1 MKRKLLAIALL
12 LAGLLALVAFGL
24 FPHAPLERR
33 LEASLGRALGGSVRI
48 GSLRIVPARL
58 SAEARDVTIDSPTLR
73 ARVAELR
80 LRATTEALEGRVVA
94 LRSLA
99 VRGVDVEI
107 RPAAA
112 PSPSAPV
119 EKPPAIRIDQLDVDD
134 VKLRYADPALG
145 GDVLLSGIRAQGAIG
160 SGALDL
166 TIAEGRWEREP
177 EAVAASATAR
187 LEIAPDLSASLTR
200 AEVAL
205 GASRVEVAGSLGLL
219 TSPTPEL
226 RFQADL
232 ESQDVTRIA
241 GSGTAVRGRARIKG
255 RVLGRAPITWEADFD
270 APSLAASGLSL
281 SALKGRAS
289 GTAASASGTAS
300 AGLLGGQVWIEGQRR
315 GEAVEL
321 RLQATDVRPS
331 GVPVTARAEI
341 AGTAAAKAIDL
352 RFSLHGEARPSAAIE
367 GGARLSV
374 AVVDAAGSVAGAEVP
389 VVSGTASAA
398 LSLVAADGAERTVP
412 LDGSF
417 RFRGAIAEEIVV
429 RLPEADL
436 AGIMPGLEGSASLTA
451 DARGPLDRLSGS
463 ARLTARGLAWRGL
476 ALGMLDLE
484 GSSRAG
490 DWMLD
495 ARVPDHGLRID
506 ARSPL
511 PTRGERQASGNL
523 TFADTALAGL
533 GPLLPESV
541 PRDGRLEGRIEFQGP
556 IARPAAM
563 SAQSAVTLSAERY
576 SARVDGRFGAAP
588 SSALDLHL
596 TGTADLAAFE
606 RSDAIDVAGTLEAD
620 MRVRGTRLAP
630 EAEGEARVLRARVT
644 GQGVPPLSVDEAR
657 VALDRTGVELKPTTV
672 ALADGS
678 MTASGRYPLA
688 GSAPAELH
696 LEWTGFRV
704 EKLMTSPE
712 GAGETEPLSGR
723 VSGRADLTGTG
734 TELKAWRGEA
744 TVALESL
751 SAADMAL
758 ELTPL
763 RLRLDAG
770 QLTAEPVILTSG
782 PGSLT
787 MGGRVDLVGRGLDL
801 EGRGTV
807 DLRALSPLVGTAS
820 LSGVAE
826 IDLAVGGTLDAPVP
840 RGALVLKDASARAR
854 DIPEALT
861 KVEGRIVVDGSS
873 LRIEDMRA
881 ALGGG
886 DVTISGEARLKGA
899 TFEDARIEI
908 QGRNLNLRY
917 PVGLKSRLDA
927 DLALIRTQAGFV
939 LRGDVRVQRGLY
951 DLDLALGDAVK
962 APVVEPQ
969 PSPMLRAIGLDVRV
983 VLENAVLVRNRLATV
998 DVTGNLQFRGDLET
1012 PAPFGRLDL
1021 EGGGRNKIYLR
1032 GRGFSLAE
1040 GGGLTYRGDWDPEV
1054 KIRASLKIPDQSD
1067 QSEPQCSVQLE
1078 GLLSTAQPTLGCEG
1092 LSQGQALSLVATGNS
1107 SGGAGRLG
1115 AQVAGEQAASFALGH
1130 LSQGLGFEEVVVQPE
1145 LLARDTEPGA
1155 RFTFGKQLTR
1165 VLSLIY
1171 SISLQGP
1178 EQRFV
1183 QLEARLPRGVSVK
1196 GQRTDDGFFAAG
1208 VGQRIRIGRA
1218 RKPRTEDER
1227 VRLEEVRFEGDVPEA
1242 ARSAARSKKG
1252 RRVAAWDVQEDAD
1265 RVRRALVERGHVE
1278 AEVSGRLEGGVAVLR
1293 VEAGP
1298 RFAWRVVG
1306 MVDPPDLAEAFR
1318 DALYEEDAIERARER
1333 IVSMLRERGFLRGRV
1348 ATVRPDM
1355 QDALRTLVFEVDP
1368 GPQLEAEVAFP
1379 GADALPARRLLAVA
1393 GGPGALLMDGQ
1404 TALAKI
1410 EDAYRKHGRL
1420 AARAGPVQVQEDGSQ
1435 VRITVPVKEGE
1446 PPRIAGVTFEGASLP
1461 QEELL
1466 QASGLVA
1473 GAAFEQDQLTTAQ
1486 DKVRRHY
1493 YARGY
1498 AQVGVSVE
1506 NAVRGADVEVRFR
1519 VREGTPT
1526 VVGAV
1531 QIVGLRQTRESV
1543 VRGQIR
1549 LRPGEPVDPRRL
1561 ARVEQRILELGVF
1574 SSVLVSA
1581 SPENP
1586 STITVEV
1593 VEKDRAELAY
1603 DLRWSED
1610 QNTTAQVDAELRNI
1624 GGFGLDLGARYRFG
1638 ADDREKRASLH
1649 LPSILRG
1656 KLTVAAFET
1665 QEDFEATD
1673 PFSGE
1678 PITNTQTERVV
1689 EVQHSQRVRRT
1700 TTVLAGYRF
1709 KSVFSDVFPI
1719 PIHIATLL
1727 ASGIRETRDNILDAR
1742 RGQFAALNLELSP
1755 QTLGSDLTFVK
1766 GFGQFFLHRRI
1777 AAAWT
1782 WSQAY
1787 RLGLAKGF
1795 DGQEVIP
1802 SERFH
1807 AGGPDSLRGFTTDSV
1822 GPKDFL
1828 GEPAGGDAVLI
1839 LNQELRYRHASG
1851 WGFAVFWD
1859 FGNVFEHVED
1869 LSLDLRHDL
1878 GAGLRWASPVGMLRF
1893 DLAFPLDRQPDEDRY
1908 HFTFSLGQVF

>member
-1 MKRKLLAIALL
+1 MNRKLLAIALL
-12 LAGLLALVAFGL
+12 LTGLLALVAFGL

-99 VRGVDVEI
+99 IRGVDVEL
-107 RPAAA
+107 RPAAQ
-112 PSPSAPV
+112 PTPSAPV
-119 EKPPAIRIDQLDVDD
+119 EKPPAIRIDQLDVAD
-134 VKLRYADPALG
+134 VKLRYADPALD
-145 GDVLLSGIRAQGAIG
+145 GDVVLSGIRAQGAIG

-166 TIAEGRWEREP
+166 TIGEGRWEREP
-177 EAVAASATAR
+177 EAVVASATAR

-205 GASRVEVAGSLGLL
+205 GASRVEVAGSLGPL

-232 ESQDVTRIA
+232 ESHDVTRIA
-241 GSGTAVRGRARIKG
+241 GTGTAVQGRARING
-255 RVLGRAPITWEADFD
+255 RVLGRAPISWEADFE
-270 APSLAASGLSL
+270 APSLAASGLAL
-281 SALKGRAS
+281 SELKGRAS

-321 RLQATDVRPS
+321 QLQATDVRPS
-331 GVPVTARAEI
+331 GVPVSARGEI
-341 AGTAAAKAIDL
+341 AGTVAAQALDVKWT
-352 RFSLHGEARPSAAIE
+352 LHGEARPSVAIE

-389 VVSGTASAA
+389 VVSGTASGA

-417 RFRGAIAEEIVV
+417 RFRGATAEEIAV
-429 RLPEADL
+429 RLPEADV
-436 AGIMPGLEGSASLTA
+436 AGLMPGLEGSASLTA

-476 ALGMLDLE
+476 ALGMLDIE

-495 ARVPDHGLRID
+495 ARVPDHGLRLE

-511 PTRGERQASGNL
+511 PARGERQASGTL

-533 GPLLPESV
+533 GPLLPDSV

-556 IARPAAM
+556 IARSEAM
-563 SAQSAVTLSAERY
+563 SARSDVTLSAERY
-576 SARVDGRFGAAP
+576 SARVDGRFGAVP
-588 SSALDLHL
+588 SSALDLHV

-606 RSDAIDVAGTLEAD
+606 QSDVFDVAGTLEAD

-630 EAEGEARVLRARVT
+630 EAQGEARVLRARVT
-644 GQGVPPLSVDEAR
+644 GGGVPPLSVDEAR

-678 MTASGRYPLA
+678 LTASGRYPLA
-688 GSAPAELH
+688 GSAAAELH
-696 LEWTGFRV
+696 LEWTGFQI
-704 EKLMTSPE
+704 EKLMKAP
-712 GAGETEPLSGR
+712 GAGETAPLSGR

-734 TELKAWRGEA
+734 TELEAWRGEA

-770 QLTAEPVILTSG
+770 RLTAEPVILTSG
-782 PGSLT
+782 PGSFT
-787 MGGRVDLVGRGLDL
+787 MGGQVDLAGRRLDL

-826 IDLAVGGTLDAPVP
+826 IDLAVGGTLDAPMP

-861 KVEGRIVVDGSS
+861 SLQGRIVVDGAV
-873 LRIEDMRA
+873 LRVEEMSA

-886 DVTISGEARLKGA
+886 DVTVSGEAKLKGA
-899 TFEDARIEI
+899 TIEDARIEI
-908 QGRNLNLRY
+908 QGCNLNLRY
-917 PVGLKSRLDA
+917 PVGLKSRMDA
-927 DLALIRTQAGFV
+927 DLALTGTQAGFV
-939 LRGDVRVQRGLY
+939 LRGDVRAQRALY
-951 DLDLALGDAVK
+951 DLDLALGDAVT

-969 PSPMLRAIGLDVRV
+969 PSPMLRAIGLDVQV
-983 VLENAVLVRNRLATV
+983 VLENPVLIRNRLATL
-998 DVTGNLQFRGDLET
+998 DVAGSLQFRGDLET

-1021 EGGGRNKIYLR
+1021 QGGGKIYLR
-1032 GRGFSLAE
+1032 GRGFTLE
-1040 GGGLTYRGDWDPEV
+1040 DGGGITYSGDWDPQI
-1054 KIRASLKIPDQSD
+1054 KIRAAQRIPDQA
-1067 QSEPQCSVQLE
+1067 QNTEPECTVMLD
-1078 GLLSTAQPTLGCEG
+1078 GRLSTAQPTLGCEG
-1092 LSQGQALSLVATGNS
+1092 LSQGQALSLVATGRS
-1107 SGGAGRLG
+1107 TGGAGRLG

-1130 LSQGLGFEEVVVQPE
+1130 LSEGLGFEEVVVQPE

-1165 VLSLIY
+1165 MLSLIY

-1208 VGQRIRIGRA
+1208 VGQRIRLGRA
-1218 RKPRTEDER
+1218 RKPRAEDDR
-1227 VRLEEVRFEGDVPEA
+1227 VRLEEVRFEGEVPEA

-1265 RVRRALVERGHVE
+1265 RVRRALVERGHIE
-1278 AEVSGRLEGGVAVLR
+1278 AAVSARLEGGVAVLR

-1298 RFAWRVVG
+1298 RFAWRIAG
-1306 MVDPPDLAEAFR
+1306 MVDPPDLAGAFR
-1318 DALYEEDAIERARER
+1318 EALYEEDAIERARER
-1333 IVSMLRERGFLRGRV
+1333 IVATLRERGLLRGRV
-1348 ATVRPDM
+1348 AAVRPET
-1355 QDALRTLVFEVDP
+1355 QDGTRTLVFDVDP
-1368 GPQLEAEVAFP
+1368 GPQLQAEVAFP
-1379 GADALPARRLLAVA
+1379 GAEALPARRLLAVA

-1404 TALAKI
+1404 GALAKI

-1420 AARAGPVQVQEDGSQ
+1420 AARAGPVQVQEEGSQ
-1435 VRITVPVKEGE
+1435 VRITVPVNEGE

-1506 NAVRGADVEVRFR
+1506 NTVRGADVEVRFR
-1519 VREGTPT
+1519 VREGSPT

-1543 VRGQIR
+1543 VRRQIR

-1561 ARVEQRILELGVF
+1561 AEVEQRILELGVF

-1581 SPENP
+1581 SPESP

-1610 QNTTAQVDAELRNI
+1610 QNTTAQLDGELRNI
-1624 GGFGLDLGARYRFG
+1624 AGFGLDLGARYRFG

-1673 PFSGE
+1673 PFTGE

-1689 EVQHSQRVRRT
+1689 EVQHSQRVRRA

-1719 PIHIATLL
+1719 PIHIATLS

-1742 RGQFAALNLELSP
+1742 RGHFAALTLELSP
-1755 QTLGSDLTFVK
+1755 QTLASDLTFVR
-1766 GFGQFFLHRRI
+1766 GFGQFFLHRRL

-1787 RLGLAKGF
+1787 RLGLARGF
-1795 DGQEVIP
+1795 GGQEVIP
-1802 SERFH
+1802 SERFK
-1807 AGGPDSLRGFTTDSV
+1807 AGGPDSLRGFATDSV

-1859 FGNVFEHVED
+1859 FGNVFEHIQD